1 MKRFPSF
8 GEHGKA
14 GAARPAEHFE
24 QKYKEVEGR
33 GRR

>member
-1 MKRFPSF
+1 MKSRFPSF

-24 QKYKEVEGR
+24 QKYKEE
-33 GRR
+33 

>member
-1 MKRFPSF
+1 MKSRFPSF

-24 QKYKEVEGR
+24 QKEIEGR
-33 GRR
+33 GWQ